1 MRYYYALIRRS
12 DFIDLFKYGQFHL
25 NFATVVDAGNSE
37 KSSNEKESIL
47 TSLLKDA
54 NYFESSFA
62 YLIIKFASDNF
73 NADSPIVNIEE
84 VTNVY
89 PLDYEAKIEFEG
101 SFDPHIRIDGPIW
114 SDSYATEQRLR
125 TKRDCEKGAINV
137 WKLFNPQA
145 QISDCKD
152 IITDDILNEVVS
164 ELYENRR
171 PSGDLSIWV
180 YLLRYE
186 RHAYYPQEVVGYFMD
201 AVNIVCNYL
210 RHNEVNEVEVSGT
223 AIWSFLDGLP
233 REYKMKEILNALEKS
248 DETVPFISQV
258 SQIEGRVEFIKVA
271 VAFLMLK
278 KRYSD
283 GLKYEAEYIKNLA
296 ESKNTGKYYGL
307 IAYLLG
313 LVLGRDKTYEC
324 LYENL
329 PLQIYKGKAEMERI
343 RKRQKSDKMKASEE
357 MKRMEEESQFQK
369 SKNGRGKEDSRKSHV
384 KDNSYP
390 NNYGNG
396 KKQITCR
403 HKSNYEQNK
412 QSFEN
417 DSKVNTKSSPVQSTG
432 TLPGFGND
440 DTPTILSLP
449 CHMGKLKQGS
459 CSEFCKKP
467 KPKEVCT
474 KEEFKNY
481 YNKRWRPI
489 SEK

>member
-25 NFATVVDAGNSE
+25 NFAAVVDAGNSD

-47 TSLLKDA
+47 TSLFKDA
-54 NYFESSFA
+54 NSFESSFA

-89 PLDYEAKIEFEG
+89 PLDYEAKREFEG
-101 SFDPHIRIDGPIW
+101 RFDTHIRIDGPIW
-114 SDSYATEQRLR
+114 SDSYAKEQRLR

-137 WKLFNPQA
+137 WKLFNPQT
-145 QISDCKD
+145 QISECKD

-201 AVNIVCNYL
+201 TVNIVCNYL
-210 RHNEVNEVEVSGT
+210 SHNEVDEVAVSRT
-223 AIWSFLDGLP
+223 AIWSFLDRLP

-248 DETVPFISQV
+248 DETVPFISKV

-278 KRYSD
+278 TRYSD
-283 GLKYEAEYIKNLA
+283 GLRYEAEYIKNLA

-343 RKRQKSDKMKASEE
+343 RKRQKYDKMKASED
-357 MKRMEEESQFQK
+357 MKRMEEEQQIQK
-369 SKNGRGKEDSRKSHV
+369 SAKYKGNGGGSKTATLRK
-384 KDNSYP
+384 P
-390 NNYGNG
+390 NYGRDNKSTDKG
-396 KKQITCR
+396 SRANLATEVSAQQIR
-403 HKSNYEQNK
+403 LAEQ
-412 QSFEN
+412 S
-417 DSKVNTKSSPVQSTG
+417 DG
-432 TLPGFGND
+432 TLFPGYDGNTTD
-440 DTPTILSLP
+440 VRITPNLP
-449 CHMGKLKQGS
+449 CVMGKFKKGTT
-459 CSEFCKKP
+459 EFCEKP
-467 KPKEVCT
+467 KPKTVYT
-474 KEEFKNY
+474 QEEFMALSGQGWSLM
-481 YNKRWRPI
+481 NK
-489 SEK
+489 